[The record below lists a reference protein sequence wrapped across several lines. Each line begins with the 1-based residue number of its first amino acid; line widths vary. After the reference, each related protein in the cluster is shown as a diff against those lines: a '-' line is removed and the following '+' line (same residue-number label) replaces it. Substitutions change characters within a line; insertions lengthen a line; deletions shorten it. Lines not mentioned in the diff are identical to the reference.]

1 MRRMFKEIYLLLRA
15 LVDPRK
21 WDLDKSLK
29 TKIRTTYFRVLFL
42 KRYDARNKIADIAG
56 FKVKFCDADL
66 LSGLFNEIFLHHEYH
81 FTAANET
88 PHIIDCGSNIGMSVI
103 YFKMLYPEAEIVAF
117 EPGKEAFACLDENI
131 KNNLLSPVTAHQ
143 TALADREG
151 EIDFY
156 CDQDKAGSLVMS
168 TNPARM
174 SKQKRVVKVTRL
186 SNYIDRT
193 VDFLKM
199 DVEGAEMEI
208 MEDLRRADKLKHIRQ
223 MAIEYHHHIIS
234 DSNELSKMLRLLEDA
249 GFGYQMESYLKR
261 PFIPGQFQDILIY
274 AYRP

>member
-1 MRRMFKEIYLLLRA
+1 MRRVFKEIYLLLRA

-29 TKIRTTYFRVLFL
+29 MKIRATYFRVLFL
-42 KRYDARNKIADIAG
+42 RRYDARNKTADIAG
-56 FKVKFCDADL
+56 FKMKFCDADL
-66 LSGLFNEIFLHHEYH
+66 LFGLFNEIFIHHEYH
-81 FTAANET
+81 FTAKSKV
-88 PHIIDCGSNIGMSVI
+88 PRIIDCGSNIGMSVI
-103 YFKMLYPEAEIVAF
+103 YFKMLYPEADIVAF
-117 EPGKEAFACLDENI
+117 EPGEEAFVCLDSNI
-131 KNNLLSPVTAHQ
+131 KNNRLSSVTAHR
-143 TALADREG
+143 TALSNREG

-156 CDQDKAGSLVMS
+156 CDQDKAGSLIMS

-208 MEDLRRADKLKHIRQ
+208 MEDLRREDKLKHIRQ
-223 MAIEYHHHIIS
+223 MAIEYHHHIVSNS
-234 DSNELSKMLRLLEDA
+234 DELSKMLRLLEDS
-249 GFGYQMESYLKR
+249 GFGYQLESNLKR
-261 PFIPGQFQDILIY
+261 PFKPGQFQDILIY